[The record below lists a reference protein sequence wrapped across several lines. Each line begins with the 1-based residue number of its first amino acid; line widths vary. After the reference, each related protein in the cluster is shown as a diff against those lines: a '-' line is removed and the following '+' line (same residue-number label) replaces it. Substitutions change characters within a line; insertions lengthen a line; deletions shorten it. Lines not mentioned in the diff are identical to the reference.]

1 MKTDRQKLAGN
12 YTAYYYVYPTGNRAY
27 GGGGWSR
34 RAKRRPA
41 PELRTV
47 TPEVVEIK
55 GRSVYLDGVRKLKVT
70 LIASTGEVVR
80 EDYPIE
86 RILKEE
92 AGE

>member
-12 YTAYYYVYPTGNRAY
+12 YPAYYYVYPTGNRAY

-34 RAKRRPA
+34 RAKRRPK
-41 PELRTV
+41 PELVRIA
-47 TPEVVEIK
+47 PAIVETHGK
-55 GRSVYLDGVRKLKVT
+55 SVYLDGVRKLKVT

-92 AGE
+92 

>member
-1 MKTDRQKLAGN
+1 MKTERQKLTGN
-12 YTAYYYVYPTGNRAY
+12 YTAYYYEYPTGNRAY

-47 TPEVVEIK
+47 KPDLVETK
-55 GRSVYLDGVRKLKVT
+55 GKSVYLDGVRKLKVT
-70 LIASTGEVVR
+70 LINSAGEIVR

-86 RILKEE
+86 RINEDK
-92 AGE
+92 